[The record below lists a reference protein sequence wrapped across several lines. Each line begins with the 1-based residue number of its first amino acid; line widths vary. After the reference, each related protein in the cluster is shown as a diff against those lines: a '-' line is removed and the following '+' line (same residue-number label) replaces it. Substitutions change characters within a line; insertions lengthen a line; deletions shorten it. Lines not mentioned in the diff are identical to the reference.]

1 MSFYKEYIKEPFR
14 LFLNIFKNK
23 KLGLILLV
31 DIIFYIVFYLGF
43 KVFIYYATNIMQSLE
58 DLNLG
63 VLQNLN
69 SVELESANQLLA
81 QLQSFIMSIFGAVF
95 LFALFIIITLTII
108 KGWEWSKIVNKKNK
122 LFDYKL
128 LILNIIWF
136 IVWIVI
142 LIIPF
147 AFIPKE
153 VYLTRIPYF
162 APFILYFTLFLYMN
176 YVETKKIGKAL
187 IAPIKQGLLKFH
199 RYVTPLI
206 IITLFIGIPFAIL
219 KLINIQNETIH
230 LILFLIISVIALAAY
245 KLYFYTIKK
254 EH

>member
-23 KLGLILLV
+23 KLGLIVLV

-69 SVELESANQLLA
+69 NVELESANQLLA
-81 QLQSFIMSIFGAVF
+81 QLQSFIVSIFGVVF
-95 LFALFIIITLTII
+95 IFILFVIITLTII

-128 LILNIIWF
+128 LILNLMWF
-136 IVWIVI
+136 IVWVVI

-147 AFIPKE
+147 AFIQKE
-153 VYLTRIPYF
+153 VYLTRIIYF
-162 APFILYFTLFLYMN
+162 IPFILYFTLFLYMN
-176 YVETKKIGKAL
+176 YAETGRMGKAL
-187 IAPIKQGLLKFH
+187 ISPIKQGLLKFH
-199 RYVTPLI
+199 KYITPLI
-206 IITLFIGIPFAIL
+206 IIVLFFEIPFIIL
-219 KLINIQNETIH
+219 KLLKLQSTLHIIIFSII
-230 LILFLIISVIALAAY
+230 ILIALAVY
-245 KLYFYTIKK
+245 KLYFYTVKSV
-254 EH
+254 